1 MPTIRIE
8 MWSGRT
14 VDQKRKL
21 VKKVTEAVVEAL
33 NIQPDEVKIRI
44 VESEKENYAVGGILR
59 SDV

>member
-14 VDQKRKL
+14 LDQKRKL

-33 NIQPDEVKIRI
+33 DIQPDEVKIRI
-44 VESEKENYAVGGILR
+44 VESEKENYAVGGVLKI
-59 SDV
+59 DG

>member
-14 VDQKRKL
+14 LDQKRKL

-33 NIQPDEVKIRI
+33 DIQPDEVKIRI
-44 VESEKENYAVGGILR
+44 VESEKQDYAVGGVLR

>member
-14 VDQKRKL
+14 LDQKRVL

-33 NIQPDEVKIRI
+33 KVQPEEVKIRI
-44 VESEKENYAVGGILR
+44 VESEKENYAVGGVLR

>member
-14 VDQKRKL
+14 LDQKRKL

-33 NIQPDEVKIRI
+33 DLQPDEVKIRI
-44 VESEKENYAVGGILR
+44 VESEKENYAVGGVLR

>member
-14 VDQKRKL
+14 LDQKRVL

-33 NIQPDEVKIRI
+33 KIQPEEVKIRI
-44 VESEKENYAVGGILR
+44 VESEKENYAVGGVLR

>member
-14 VDQKRKL
+14 LDQKRKL

-33 NIQPDEVKIRI
+33 EIQPDEVKIRI
-44 VESEKENYAVGGILR
+44 VESEKENYAIGGVLR
-59 SDV
+59 VDA

>member
-14 VDQKRKL
+14 LDQKRVL

-33 NIQPDEVKIRI
+33 AVQPQEVKIRI
-44 VESEKENYAVGGILR
+44 VEAEKEDYAVGGVLR

>member
-14 VDQKRKL
+14 LDQKRKL

-33 NIQPDEVKIRI
+33 DLQPDEVKIRI
-44 VESEKENYAVGGILR
+44 VESEKENYAVGGVLR
-59 SDV
+59 NDV